1 MGLNEM
7 VSMTQVQ
14 AAKAPGMGSGDAGNG
29 ASMVSLPGLRG
40 IAALG
45 LVLLTLGAC
54 VSPVVRPVVSRHG
67 YIADQEKIDSLELGI
82 TSKAVVRESLG
93 TPSSFATFDPDTW
106 YYISSTQERFAF
118 FNKSTTDRNILAL
131 KFDDTGMLAQV
142 ATYGLEDGKV
152 VNYSSR
158 ETPTRGKELTFLE
171 QMFGNVGRGLPG
183 AAGAL
188 GGDPNQ
194 QGPGR

>member
-1 MGLNEM
+1 MSKSPEGCPRTR
-7 VSMTQVQ
+7 V
-14 AAKAPGMGSGDAGNG
+14 G
-29 ASMVSLPGLRG
+29 
-40 IAALG
+40 AALG
-45 LVLLTLGAC
+45 LVLIALGPLGLGAC
-54 VSPVVRPVVSRHG
+54 ASPVMRAVVTKHG

-93 TPSSFATFDPDTW
+93 TPSSVATFDPDTW
-106 YYISSTQERFAF
+106 YYISSKQERFAF
-118 FNKSTTDRNILAL
+118 LNKSVTDRNILAL

-183 AAGAL
+183 AGGL

-194 QGPGR
+194 QGPGRQP